1 MSKRIPIALQLHSV
15 REDCAKDLSLT
26 LQAVAQM
33 GYEGVEF
40 AGYYDRSAEELRG
53 MCDDLE
59 LKVVGTHTGLN
70 TLLGDELDKTVE
82 FNKILGNKYLI
93 VPGLAAEYSNSLV
106 AWQTQHNFLMRLL
119 KKSPIKVCSRAITTT
134 RVNLSL

>member
-1 MSKRIPIALQLHSV
+1 MSERIPIALQLYSV
-15 REDCAKDLSLT
+15 RDDCAKDLSLT

-59 LKVVGTHTGLN
+59 LKIVGTHTGLN
-70 TLLGDELDKTVE
+70 TLLGDDLEKTVA
-82 FNKILGNKYLI
+82 FNKTLGNPYLI
-93 VPGLAAEYSNSLV
+93 VPGLGGQYTNSQD
-106 AWQTQHNFLMRLL
+106 AWKETAKIFNDIADKISEQGLYTRL
-119 KKSPIKVCSRAITTT
+119 P
-134 RVNLSL
+134 